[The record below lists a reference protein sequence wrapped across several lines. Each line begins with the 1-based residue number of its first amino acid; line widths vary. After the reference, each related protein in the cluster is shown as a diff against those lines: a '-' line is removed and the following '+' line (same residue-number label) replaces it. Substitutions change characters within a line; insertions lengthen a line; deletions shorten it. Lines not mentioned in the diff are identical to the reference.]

1 MEPCTSCLSTE
12 ASCQDIKYTPEL
24 QVGSLFA
31 LEHKTSKGASPFP
44 PKKITKIN
52 AFLGE
57 KIYIPLPSTQRH
69 ELVTGKSISLK
80 TDESRECNPS
90 TLVVGTL
97 SLRAPFA
104 LVCVIVADSLNST
117 KPLYCTD
124 IFGVVASLAAPQE
137 EMFIVLLSR

>member
-57 KIYIPLPSTQRH
+57 RYTYGCP
-69 ELVTGKSISLK
+69 V
-80 TDESRECNPS
+80 
-90 TLVVGTL
+90 L
-97 SLRAPFA
+97 S
-104 LVCVIVADSLNST
+104 DTNW
-117 KPLYCTD
+117 
-124 IFGVVASLAAPQE
+124 SLAKAY
-137 EMFIVLLSR
+137 L